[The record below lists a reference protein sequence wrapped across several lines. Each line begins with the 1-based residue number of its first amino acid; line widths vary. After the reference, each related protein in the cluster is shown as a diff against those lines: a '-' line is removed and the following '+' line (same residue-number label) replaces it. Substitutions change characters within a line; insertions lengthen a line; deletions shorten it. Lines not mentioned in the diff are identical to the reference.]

1 MSGSRAVQLSA
12 EMSHLKRSVM
22 RDLLR
27 LAVDPAVISLAGG
40 LPASDEV
47 PTEAFRVCLDKVMA
61 RDGAASLQ
69 YSPPYAPLQA
79 WIAEAMARR
88 GVSCTPEQV
97 FITNGAQQGLAVLSR
112 LLLDPGATAVV
123 EAVTFTG
130 IQQVTAGRGAE
141 VRPVAIDPASGVD
154 PEALEQ
160 AFKATPKPKLA
171 IVIPTFHN
179 PLSAT
184 LPEPSRRRI
193 AELAATYE
201 VPILED
207 DPYSALRFEGEP
219 TPPIKAFDEAGWVF
233 YIGSF
238 SKWLSPGVRL
248 GWIVAPVDL
257 IPQIT
262 VVRESFD
269 LESSTLIQRAV
280 YEFAASDGLDEH
292 VKRLNDVHRRRRDA
306 LLNAL
311 KRHFSEA
318 ADWTRPLGGLFV
330 WMALAEGVDTWDLFH
345 RAVERKVAFVPGSAF
360 AVGGGQQNA
369 MRLSFGNVN
378 ETKIETAV
386 ARLAEAVRE
395 GVVGQV

>member
-1 MSGSRAVQLSA
+1 MSGSRAVQLST

-27 LAVDPAVISLAGG
+27 LAVDPGIISLAGG

-47 PTEAFRVCLDKVMA
+47 PTEAFKACLNKVIE

-79 WIAEAMARR
+79 WIAEAMVKR
-88 GVSCTPEQV
+88 GVSCAPEQV
-97 FITNGAQQGLAVLSR
+97 FVTNGAQQGLAILSR

-141 VRPVAIDPASGVD
+141 VRPVAIDPALGVD
-154 PEALEQ
+154 LAALEHAFQ
-160 AFKATPKPKLA
+160 ASPKPKLA
-171 IVIPTFHN
+171 IIIPSFHN

-184 LPEPSRRRI
+184 LSSEARQRI
-193 AELAATYE
+193 AELAASYE
-201 VPILED
+201 VPLLED
-207 DPYSALRFEGEP
+207 DPYSELRFEGQAV
-219 TPPIKAFDEAGWVF
+219 PPIKAFDEDGWVF

-248 GWIVAPVDL
+248 GWIVAPADL

-280 YEFAASDGLDEH
+280 YEFGASGALDEH
-292 VKRLNDVHRRRRDA
+292 VKRLNAVHKRRRDA
-306 LLNAL
+306 LLSAL
-311 KRHFSEA
+311 EEHFSGSAE
-318 ADWTRPLGGLFV
+318 WTRPLGGLFV
-330 WMALAEGVDTWDLFH
+330 WMTLAEAVDTWDLFH
-345 RAVERKVAFVPGSAF
+345 SAVERKVAFVPGSAF

-378 ETKIETAV
+378 ETRIGTAV
-386 ARLAEAVRE
+386 TRLAEAVRE
-395 GVVGQV
+395 GVVGEV